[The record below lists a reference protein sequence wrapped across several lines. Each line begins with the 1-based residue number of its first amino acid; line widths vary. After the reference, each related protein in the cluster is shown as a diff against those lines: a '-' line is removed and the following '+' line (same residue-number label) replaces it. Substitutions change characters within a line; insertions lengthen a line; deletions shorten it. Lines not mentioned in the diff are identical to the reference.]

1 MSEILQ
7 NSLHRFLKMFCEPFY
22 IKYFI
27 TCSLWIPLNAL
38 KRKSPRSK
46 LYLNEFMKSF
56 LNFIWIELCSPF
68 VVMTKIYR
76 VRIISVVMLLMY
88 NFFSSSHTFL
98 HHSKNRNIVLKTSF
112 FLHLSSYTFSH
123 ACRHVSR
130 IMSVWNG

>member
-1 MSEILQ
+1 
-7 NSLHRFLKMFCEPFY
+7 
-22 IKYFI
+22 
-27 TCSLWIPLNAL
+27 
-38 KRKSPRSK
+38 
-46 LYLNEFMKSF
+46 MKSF

-130 IMSVWNG
+130 IMSVWNGQLTTYVQNIVLKLSKPYLQPNQTSKGKFSFVLDPFLAKTPKLYDLEKLMS